1 MRATWPIRIALAV
14 VATALLA
21 GCGRSEAPDLVNGK
35 SMFTQKCGSCHT
47 LKRAQTQGKTGPD
60 LDTAFQEALR
70 VGMNRKTV
78 RGVVRDQIKDVR
90 RNSVMPRNLVKGSN
104 ATDVAAYVGFA
115 AARPGQDTGALAQ
128 AGAAGATNGKD
139 IFTASGCGS
148 CHTLGKAGTNGTVG
162 PKLDDLTTAAAK
174 FGKQTK
180 QTPQQYVQQ
189 SIIDPTA
196 FTVPGFPKGVMPA
209 YQGRLKPKQVQ
220 ALVKYLLGG

>member
-1 MRATWPIRIALAV
+1 VRATWPTRIALAGIA
-14 VATALLA
+14 ATLLA
-21 GCGRSEAPDLVNGK
+21 GCGSSETPDLVNGK

-47 LKRAQTQGKTGPD
+47 LARAQTQGKTGPD
-60 LDTAFQEALR
+60 LDSAFEEALR

-78 RGVVRDQIKDVR
+78 RGVVRDQIRNVR
-90 RNSVMPRNLVKGSN
+90 SDSVMPKNLVTGSN

-115 AARPGQDTGALAQ
+115 ADRPGKDTGALAQ

-148 CHTLGKAGTNGTVG
+148 CHTLGKAGTNGNVG
-162 PKLDDLTTAAAK
+162 PKLDDLKTAAAK

-180 QTPQQYVQQ
+180 QTPAKYVEQ
-189 SIIDPTA
+189 SILDPTA
-196 FTVPGFPKGVMPA
+196 FTVPGFPKGVMPS
-209 YQGRLKPKQVQ
+209 YKGRLKPNQVQ

>member
-1 MRATWPIRIALAV
+1 MRATWPIRIALAG
-14 VATALLA
+14 VAAALLA

-47 LKRAQTQGKTGPD
+47 LKRAQTQGQTGPN
-60 LDTAFQEALR
+60 LDVAFQEALR
-70 VGMNRKTV
+70 VGMNRDTV
-78 RGVVRDQIKDVR
+78 KGVVRDQIKDVR
-90 RNSVMPRNLVKGSN
+90 RTSVMPKNLVKGSD
-104 ATDVAAYVGFA
+104 ADDVAAYVGFA
-115 AARPGQDTGALAQ
+115 ADRPGQDTGALAQ

-162 PKLDDLTTAAAK
+162 PKLDDLKTAAAK

-189 SIIDPTA
+189 SILDTTA
-196 FTVPGFPKGVMPA
+196 FTVPGFPKGVMPS
-209 YQGRLKPKQVQ
+209 YKGRLKPKQVQ